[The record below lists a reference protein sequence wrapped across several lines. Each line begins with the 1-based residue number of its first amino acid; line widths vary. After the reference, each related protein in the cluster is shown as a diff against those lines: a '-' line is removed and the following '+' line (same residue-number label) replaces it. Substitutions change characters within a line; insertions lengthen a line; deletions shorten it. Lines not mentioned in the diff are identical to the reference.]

1 MNSRYRVRMANS
13 KFLPKTAVSEG
24 VRIEGSIGREYI
36 LYDLNEVIISGIVV
50 NEQGVREKVMVDLN

>member
-1 MNSRYRVRMANS
+1 MANS